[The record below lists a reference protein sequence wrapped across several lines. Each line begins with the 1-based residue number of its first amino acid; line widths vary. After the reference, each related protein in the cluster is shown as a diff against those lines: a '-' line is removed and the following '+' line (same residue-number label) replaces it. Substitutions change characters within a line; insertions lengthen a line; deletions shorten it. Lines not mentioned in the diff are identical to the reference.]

1 MATATALE
9 HLTTRLV
16 GFLLS
21 QASDDFG
28 EAVEIQCAV
37 PGYPLLIGAA
47 FPLSLIA
54 RALDRAAPH
63 DAEVQAVVARLAETL
78 LQFGDAD
85 GWRYFTLCPD
95 IPPDADDLAQV
106 MALLVERR
114 HPDRA
119 ALLAGPLRRLALNAV
134 GPGRF
139 RTWLTATAAEAA
151 GADATWA
158 AGHDP
163 VHPEVVANLLHAL
176 LLFDAEA
183 FRDDIV
189 AGAAWLATRKE
200 HGRWSSYWY
209 FGHGYGTHLAL
220 RLLAAVGRRWHDAL
234 PVLADVQDAAR
245 KALLSSQRADGSWE
259 VERPPLGLVELGG
272 AWEPESGRA
281 LETALCLAAL
291 SELPIDDALGAAR
304 ERAIG
309 YLAGIQE
316 ADGGFAAEPYYFTM
330 GLMPHRS
337 RALTAAAVLS
347 AVTFAGQEG
356 G

>member
-1 MATATALE
+1 MATVSALE
-9 HLTTRLV
+9 HLKTHLV

-63 DAEVQAVVARLAETL
+63 DVEVQAVVARLLETL
-78 LQFGDAD
+78 LQFEDAD

-106 MALLVERR
+106 MTLLIERR

-119 ALLAGPLRRLALNAV
+119 ALLAGPLHRMALNAV
-134 GPGRF
+134 APGRF
-139 RTWLTATAAEAA
+139 RTWLVATPAEAEV
-151 GADATWA
+151 ADATWA

-163 VHPEVVANLLHAL
+163 VHAEVVANLLYAL

-183 FRDDIV
+183 WHEDIV
-189 AGAAWLATRKE
+189 AGAAWLASRHE
-200 HGRWSSYWY
+200 RGRWSSYWY
-209 FGHGYGTHLAL
+209 FGHGYGTHLVL
-220 RLLAAVGRRWHDAL
+220 RLLAAVGRRWPDAL
-234 PVLADVQDAAR
+234 PVLADVQEAAR

-272 AWEPESGRA
+272 AWEPEGGRA
-281 LETALCLAAL
+281 LETALCLSAL
-291 SELPIDDALGAAR
+291 SELPIDVALGAAR
-304 ERAIG
+304 DRAIA

-316 ADGGFAAEPYYFTM
+316 ADGGFAADPYYFTM

-337 RALTAAAVLS
+337 RALTAAAVLAS
-347 AVTFAGQEG
+347 VTFAGQAG